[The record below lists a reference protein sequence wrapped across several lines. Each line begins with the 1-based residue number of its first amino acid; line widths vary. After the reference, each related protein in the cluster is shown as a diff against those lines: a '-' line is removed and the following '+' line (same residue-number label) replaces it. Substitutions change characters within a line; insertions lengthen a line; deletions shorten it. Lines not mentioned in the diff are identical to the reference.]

1 MSGSIYVIV
10 VGEDSK
16 IEYASE
22 KFCELL
28 ATGRKSLENYT
39 CHELPDLPEHDG
51 RRCEV
56 RCFFPGDGI
65 VKSENH
71 ADETGNVFV
80 VEETVEIYGG
90 KIVEVLR
97 YDTEEKSI
105 RREMKHEFSNQM
117 QILSSI
123 MNLDAGEI
131 EEFET
136 RRLLKKN
143 IMRMK
148 AFSMIYEYQC
158 EIAGEMRFKTKS
170 FLKDLLSHHY
180 FEYER
185 ETKLDYDNLKSDIS
199 CGNDWKI
206 FSSTFAL
213 LCNEIF
219 AYVFDL
225 LNSDNTNDY
234 SKSIFLSITESESG
248 FAIGIKSDFSEDDLK
263 VKYEGLDEKTIIEL
277 LTKQLGGKYSECFQD
292 GFEMLV
298 VIPEIQR

>member
-1 MSGSIYVIV
+1 MSKGLYVIV

-28 ATGRKSLENYT
+28 ATDRRSLENYV
-39 CHELPDLPEHDG
+39 CHELPDFPDHDG
-51 RRCEV
+51 RKCEV
-56 RCFFPGDGI
+56 RRFLLDDGI

-71 ADETGNVFV
+71 TDETGNIFV
-80 VEETVEIYGG
+80 VEETVEISGG
-90 KIVEVLR
+90 KIVEILSNET
-97 YDTEEKSI
+97 DEKSI

-148 AFSMIYEYQC
+148 AFSMIYEYQH
-158 EIAGEMRFKTKS
+158 EIDGEMRFKTKS

-185 ETKLDYDNLKSDIS
+185 ETKLEYDNLRSDIR

-225 LNSDNTNDY
+225 LNRDNTNDY
-234 SKSIFLSITESESG
+234 SKSIFLSFNESESG
-248 FAIGIKSDFSEDDLK
+248 FSIGIKSDFSEDDLK
-263 VKYEGLDEKTIIEL
+263 VKYGGLDEKTIIEL
-277 LTKQLGGKYSECFQD
+277 LTKQLGGKYSEYFQD